1 MSQCELDQGNIIN
14 FTDEE
19 VSPEYCQAMEDFMK
33 QNAEHDCQ
41 EVENLV
47 KKKLNRIDFT
57 TCCISRRLAKAR

>member
-19 VSPEYCQAMEDFMK
+19 LSAEYCQAMEDFMK
-33 QNAEHDCQ
+33 QNVEHDCQ

-47 KKKLNRIDFT
+47 KKK
-57 TCCISRRLAKAR
+57 AK